1 MKLFIYQIILITI
14 LILILDFTFFYL
26 IKKHFLKLIQDI
38 QHKPLKLKWEYV
50 ILSYLTLSFTIYYF
64 VVKDNKDLFY
74 SFILGSTIYSIY
86 ETTNM
91 AIFEKWNYMFLII
104 DFFWGGILF
113 SLTTYITY
121 YLINFFFLIK

>member
-1 MKLFIYQIILITI
+1 MKLFIYQIFLITI
-14 LILILDFTFFYL
+14 ITLIFDFIYFYS

-38 QHKPLKLKWEYV
+38 QHKPLKVRWEYV
-50 ILSYLTLSFTIYYF
+50 IISYLTLVFTIYYF
-64 VVKDNKDLFY
+64 IIKDSKDLLY

-113 SLTTYITY
+113 ALTTFLTN
-121 YLINFFFLIK
+121 YLINFFFLKK